1 MADYTEIKGNRIQY
15 LDSDPTLTSANE
27 GQVWYNTAT
36 GTLKGLVQLQAW
48 SSGAPLSSPRHD
60 AGGAGI
66 QTAGLMFGGRNPG
79 PLSATEEYNGSGWST
94 GGNINLARQ
103 QIFSFGSQTAA
114 VGASGYRDSGGPG
127 FRQETEEYDG
137 TSWTEVNNCPIAS
150 FAGAGFGVLTAG
162 VACGGR
168 VPSPTNSTAEY
179 DGTTWTAA
187 NNMTASLQQ
196 LAGVGTQTA
205 GATFGGHN
213 GTAIVDTVQE
223 YDGTSWSDVT
233 NLPAAR
239 SLAGTSGIQT
249 AAIIFGGNSP
259 SVVNTTLDYDG
270 TTVSSNPATMATARN
285 SLSYPSGAPASTNT
299 AAFAAGGYSTA
310 STGVTEEYNKSIN
323 VITPAAWSSGGNML
337 YARANVADGGT
348 QTAAIE
354 GAGRQDNPD
363 VSFTTSSEY
372 NGSSWTAG
380 NILPAYKSGTGATGT
395 QTALIT
401 GGAGSGSTTTFE
413 YDGTNWTTG
422 GSLGTGRYSGKNLG
436 TQTAAVYCGGRVSPP
451 TLNNVEEYDGST
463 WTSAT
468 GMPVATRSGGGYGVQ
483 TAGTIVSGYQGPST
497 PPVSPTATIS
507 RSLPGFNY
515 DGTSW
520 TTGTSALIAGA
531 SGGAAGTQTN
541 AIYLAG
547 GNPAL
552 SPAAI
557 TTSQKYD
564 GTSYTTDAA
573 VGRSQATGFGIT
585 SSRTAE
591 VGSAAMIFGG
601 TNPPA
606 TPGDFNSTEEYNVV
620 TTALN
625 YKTLTSS

>member
-1 MADYTEIKGNRIQY
+1 MTNYKNIFGKPVKFLAT
-15 LDSDPTLTSANE
+15 DPDNAEAE
-27 GQVWYNTAT
+27 GQIWYNSTSDAF
-36 GTLKGLVQLQAW
+36 KSVLVNEAW
-48 SSGAPLSSPRHD
+48 SSSANKIDPVQW
-60 AGGAGI
+60 AGGLGS
-66 QTAGLMFGGRNPG
+66 QTAGLSYGGEQPASQN
-79 PLSATEEYNGSGWST
+79 LTEEYNGSGWSSSSNLNT
-94 GGNINLARQ
+94 GRNRVRGC
-103 QIFSFGSQTAA
+103 GSQTAGLA
-114 VGASGYRDSGGPG
+114 FGGATPPLTNTDATELYDGSTWTSNPTGLSSARFTPGAAGTQTSALAFGGYGVAPFPSGSVVTS
-127 FRQETEEYDG
+127 TEEFNG
-137 TSWTEVNNCPIAS
+137 TSWT
-150 FAGAGFGVLTAG
+150 AGGPLNTARSNM
-162 VACGGR
+162 GG
-168 VPSPTNSTAEY
+168 A
-179 DGTTWTAA
+179 
-187 NNMTASLQQ
+187 
-196 LAGVGTQTA
+196 GTQTA
-205 GATFGGHN
+205 ALGFAGDEPAASTK
-213 GTAIVDTVQE
+213 TE
-223 YDGTSWSDVT
+223 SYDGSTWT
-233 NLPAAR
+233 NVNALNSTNPGGYGC
-239 SLAGTSGIQT
+239 GTSQT
-249 AAIIFGGNSP
+249 AALSFGGTNP
-259 SVVNTTLDYDG
+259 AEIWDG
-270 TTVSSNPATMATARN
+270 TNWAVTASMATARP
-285 SLSYPSGAPASTNT
+285 SLGGFGSSSAAVGFGAGSPPLTS
-299 AAFAAGGYSTA
+299 
-310 STGVTEEYNKSIN
+310 TEEYNRSIN
-323 VITPAAWSSGGNML
+323 VITAAAWSAGGNLPTAKSDM
-337 YARANVADGGT
+337 ADGGT

-354 GAGRQDNPD
+354 GAGFQNNPD
-363 VSFTTSSEY
+363 AAQTSSSEY
-372 NGSSWTAG
+372 NGTSWTAG

-401 GGAGSGSTTTFE
+401 GGAGSGSTSTFE
-413 YDGTNWTTG
+413 YDGTNWTSG
-422 GSLGTGRYSGKNLG
+422 GALGTGRYQGKNLG

-468 GMPVATRSGGGYGVQ
+468 GMPVATRSGGGYGIQ
-483 TAGTIVSGYQGPST
+483 TAGTIVSGFQGPST

-573 VGRSQATGFGIT
+573 LGRSQATGFGIT

-601 TNPPA
+601 NNPPA
-606 TPGDFNSTEEYNVV
+606 TPGDFNSTEEYNVA

-625 YKTLTSS
+625 LKTLTTS